1 MSMQPE
7 HDLNPGDE
15 AEPGTPGAGEDV
27 CDACAGS
34 GTLADGKSCPMCGGS
49 GRVMSGIGGG

>member
-1 MSMQPE
+1 MSIHPQ

-27 CDACAGS
+27 CEACAGK
-34 GTLADGKSCPMCGGS
+34 GTLSDGKSCPMCGGS
-49 GRVMSGIGGG
+49 GRVMRGIGGG